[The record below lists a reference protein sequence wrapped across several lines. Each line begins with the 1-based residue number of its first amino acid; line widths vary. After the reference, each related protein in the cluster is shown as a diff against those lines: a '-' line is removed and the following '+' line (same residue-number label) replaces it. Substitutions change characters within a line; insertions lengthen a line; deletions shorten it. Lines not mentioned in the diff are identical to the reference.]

1 MDDTNAS
8 NAILDFFK
16 SQIGKGKRFKTV
28 ADMVRFLGMDPGTR
42 TTLDKFLNG
51 ASTQYGYVFDW
62 FTKLGGQIALPDQ
75 KLSGFELIPRVKA
88 IAGAGESFVTEDGV
102 AGMYA
107 FRKEFL
113 SRIGVSS
120 KKAAMMYVSGDSM
133 TPLICDGDTL
143 LFDTEDTEPKEGYI
157 YVCSFGDALMV
168 KRLQM
173 IPGGWQLCSEN
184 SRYSPTPIQGD
195 ELQNFRVHGRV
206 RWFGRII

>member
-1 MDDTNAS
+1 MANTTTPEA
-8 NAILDFFK
+8 LVEFFN
-16 SQIGKGKRFKTV
+16 SLIGKGRRFATKKNM
-28 ADMVRFLGMDPGTR
+28 ASFLGLGPTR
-42 TTLDKFLNG
+42 CTTLYGFLKGKN
-51 ASTQYGYVFDW
+51 TQYAYVLEW
-62 FTKLGGQIALPDQ
+62 FMKLGGQIATPDQ
-75 KLSGFELIPRVKA
+75 RLVEFELIPRVKA
-88 IAGAGESFVTEDGV
+88 VAGAGESFITEEGI

-113 SRIGVSS
+113 SRIGVNA
-120 KKAAMMYVSGDSM
+120 KKVAMMYVSGDSM

-143 LFDTEDTEPKEGYI
+143 LFDTGDVTPHEGYI

-184 SRYSPTPIQGD
+184 QRYSPTPIQGD

-206 RWFGRII
+206 RWFGRVI

>member
-1 MDDTNAS
+1 MPTSITPSEMIN
-8 NAILDFFK
+8 FFL
-16 SQIGKGKRFKTV
+16 SLIGKGKRFSSR
-28 ADMVRFLGMDPGTR
+28 AEMARFLGLGDERRM
-42 TTLDKFLNG
+42 TLDRFLKG
-51 ASTQYGYVFDW
+51 TSTQYEYVMEW
-62 FTKLGGQIALPDQ
+62 FLKLGGQMIPPDE

-113 SRIGVSS
+113 SRIGVNA

-143 LFDTEDTEPKEGYI
+143 LFDTEDTEPREGYI
-157 YVCSFGDALMV
+157 YVCSFGEALMV

-184 SRYSPTPIQGD
+184 QRYSPTPIQGD

>member
-1 MDDTNAS
+1 MSGYMRFIEEAKAQIGPDKKFKNPHQAAIACGIAS
-8 NAILDFFK
+8 
-16 SQIGKGKRFKTV
+16 SQINRYLEEKPEGNIAKFFN
-28 ADMVRFLGMDPGTR
+28 FLD
-42 TTLDKFLNG
+42 TLGIRL
-51 ASTQYGYVFDW
+51 VF
-62 FTKLGGQIALPDQ
+62 PDE

-113 SRIGVSS
+113 SRIGVNA

-143 LFDTEDTEPKEGYI
+143 LFDTEDTEPREGYI

-184 SRYSPTPIQGD
+184 QRYSPTPIQGD

-206 RWFGRII
+206 RWFGRIV

>member
-1 MDDTNAS
+1 MSGYSRYIEGANALIGPEKKFKNENQLAKACDIKASQVIRYLEEKNDS
-8 NAILDFFK
+8 NIAKFFK
-16 SQIGKGKRFKTV
+16 
-28 ADMVRFLGMDPGTR
+28 FLD
-42 TTLDKFLNG
+42 TLGIEL
-51 ASTQYGYVFDW
+51 VF
-62 FTKLGGQIALPDQ
+62 PDE

-113 SRIGVSS
+113 SRIGVNA

-143 LFDTEDTEPKEGYI
+143 LFDTEDTEPREGYI
-157 YVCSFGDALMV
+157 YVCSFGEALMV

-184 SRYSPTPIQGD
+184 QRYSPTPIQGD

>member
-1 MDDTNAS
+1 MPTHLTSEDLVA
-8 NAILDFFK
+8 FFQ
-16 SQIGKGKRFKTV
+16 SQIGDNRRFPTA
-28 ADMVRFLGMDPGTR
+28 ADMARFLGLGEKRRM
-42 TTLDKFLNG
+42 TLDRFLKG
-51 ASTQYGYVFDW
+51 TKTQYDFVLDW
-62 FTKLGGQIALPDQ
+62 FVKLGGQVATPDQ
-75 KLSGFELIPRVKA
+75 RLVEFELIPRVKA
-88 IAGAGESFVTEDGV
+88 VAGAGESFITEDGV

-113 SRIGVSS
+113 SKIGVNA
-120 KKAAMMYVSGDSM
+120 KKVAMMYVSGDSM

-143 LFDTEDTEPKEGYI
+143 LFDTDDTDPREGYI

-184 SRYSPTPIQGD
+184 QRYSPTPIQGD
-195 ELQNFRVHGRV
+195 ELDSFRVHGRV

>member
-1 MDDTNAS
+1 MSEYSRYIERANALVGPDKKFKNQNQVSIACGIKASQVKRYFEEKNDS
-8 NAILDFFK
+8 NIAKFFK
-16 SQIGKGKRFKTV
+16 FLDTLG
-28 ADMVRFLGMDPGTR
+28 VRL
-42 TTLDKFLNG
+42 
-51 ASTQYGYVFDW
+51 VFPDE
-62 FTKLGGQIALPDQ
+62 KLT
-75 KLSGFELIPRVKA
+75 GFELIPRVKA
-88 IAGAGESFVTEDGV
+88 VAGAGESFITEDGV

-113 SRIGVSS
+113 GRIGVNA

-143 LFDTEDTEPKEGYI
+143 LFDTGDVEPREGYI
-157 YVCSFGDALMV
+157 YVCSFGEALMV

-184 SRYSPTPIQGD
+184 DRYSPTPIQGD
-195 ELQNFRVHGRV
+195 ELDSFRVHGRV

>member
-1 MDDTNAS
+1 MPTSITPSEMIN
-8 NAILDFFK
+8 FFL
-16 SQIGKGKRFKTV
+16 SLIGKGKRFSSR
-28 ADMVRFLGMDPGTR
+28 AEMARFLGLGDERRM
-42 TTLDKFLNG
+42 TLDRFLKG
-51 ASTQYGYVFDW
+51 TSTQYEYVMEW
-62 FTKLGGQIALPDQ
+62 FLKLGGQMIPPDE
-75 KLSGFELIPRVKA
+75 KMSGFELIPRVKA

-113 SRIGVSS
+113 SRIGVNA

-143 LFDTEDTEPKEGYI
+143 LFDTEDTEPREGYI

-184 SRYSPTPIQGD
+184 PRYSPTPIQGD